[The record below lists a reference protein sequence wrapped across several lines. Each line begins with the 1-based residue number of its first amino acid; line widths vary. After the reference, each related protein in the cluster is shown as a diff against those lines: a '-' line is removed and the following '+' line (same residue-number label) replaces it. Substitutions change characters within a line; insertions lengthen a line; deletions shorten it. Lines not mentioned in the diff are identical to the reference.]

1 VIYLKDEIGIFIG
14 GIGGQGA
21 ILAGNIIGRIV
32 VEYRGLYA
40 TMEAA
45 YTSQTMGGPSKAE
58 VKISKRPIIYPFLE
72 RIDYLIA
79 LHMWPLKSKRVINML
94 NEESIVIYN
103 KDVLP
108 KEPEIASVKE
118 KIGIPMTSIANDV
131 GNPRAVNM
139 VALGFLIRYIGDFV
153 SLEDVEKVLRET
165 FSEKIVESNVK
176 ALKAGYDYKLR
187 VP

>member
-1 VIYLKDEIGIFIG
+1 
-14 GIGGQGA
+14 
-21 ILAGNIIGRIV
+21 
-32 VEYRGLYA
+32 
-40 TMEAA
+40 
-45 YTSQTMGGPSKAE
+45 
-58 VKISKRPIIYPFLE
+58 
-72 RIDYLIA
+72 
-79 LHMWPLKSKRVINML
+79 
-94 NEESIVIYN
+94 
-103 KDVLP
+103 
-108 KEPEIASVKE
+108 
-118 KIGIPMTSIANDV
+118 MTSIANDV